1 MKRIG
6 FLATALLAITIS
18 HAQVRL
24 PRLIR
29 DSMILQRDTKV
40 NIWGWASANE
50 KVTVAFN
57 KKTFRTTADKQGIW

>member
-6 FLATALLAITIS
+6 FLTTALLLITIGQ
-18 HAQVRL
+18 AQVRL

-40 NIWGWASANE
+40 NIWGWASAKE
-50 KVTVAFN
+50 KVTVSFN
-57 KKTFRTTADKQGIW
+57 KKSYKTSADK